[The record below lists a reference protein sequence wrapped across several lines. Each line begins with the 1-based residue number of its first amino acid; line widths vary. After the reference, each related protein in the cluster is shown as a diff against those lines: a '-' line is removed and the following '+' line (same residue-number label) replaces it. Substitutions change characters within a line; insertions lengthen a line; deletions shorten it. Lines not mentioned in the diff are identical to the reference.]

1 MVDHLIQ
8 QHGDI
13 VLLQGVDRRQQLR
26 FVAIFGGD
34 RPFLIKLAEVKE
46 IVGIIADGVTA
57 RGAFVGGWQPDHID
71 ADFIKAGRQRFDL
84 RPQLAAGGVV
94 PVKTL
99 Q

>member
-1 MVDHLIQ
+1 MVDHHIQ

-46 IVGIIADGVTA
+46 IVGIIADGVLWSSFFGHA
-57 RGAFVGGWQPDHID
+57 DQMVGLCTGGQLG
-71 ADFIKAGRQRFDL
+71 GR
-84 RPQLAAGGVV
+84 A
-94 PVKTL
+94 
-99 Q
+99 

>member
-1 MVDHLIQ
+1 MVDHHIQ

-46 IVGIIADGVTA
+46 IVGIIADG
-57 RGAFVGGWQPDHID
+57 
-71 ADFIKAGRQRFDL
+71 
-84 RPQLAAGGVV
+84 
-94 PVKTL
+94 
-99 Q
+99 